1 MKVRMMTRTSVVR
14 KFKTFLLFEALVLA
28 TMLFGTAVFINAQ
41 VAFLSSFLI
50 IVASGYA
57 HKKMVEG
64 RIKNGIYADDRDPLD
79 KIDDPHGLFDE
90 EEIND
95 APPEELDLKAI
106 VKEEKK
112 KLNPFS
118 TSSLKQGLRGSFTLY
133 RIAAY
138 IFLILGFIALKNN
151 NLIDIKIYV
160 VALLPGIIAGYLV
173 LKDE

>member
-1 MKVRMMTRTSVVR
+1 MRISVVR
-14 KFKTFLLFEALVLA
+14 RFKILLGFEALVFTTL
-28 TMLFGTAVFINAQ
+28 LFGKDVFVNVQ

-50 IVASGYA
+50 VAASGYA
-57 HKKMVEG
+57 HKRMVDG

-112 KLNPFS
+112 KIKPFFAGN
-118 TSSLKQGLRGSFTLY
+118 LKQGLRGSFTFY

-138 IFLILGFIALKNN
+138 VLLIFGFIALKNN
-151 NLIDIKIYV
+151 HLLDIKLYLI
-160 VALLPGIIAGYLV
+160 ALLPGIVAGYMF
-173 LKDE
+173 LKEGE

>member
-1 MKVRMMTRTSVVR
+1 MRMMTRTSVVR
-14 KFKTFLLFEALVLA
+14 RFKTFLLFEALVFA
-28 TMLFGTAVFINAQ
+28 TLLFGTAVFANVQ

-57 HKKMVEG
+57 HKKMVNG

-95 APPEELDLKAI
+95 APAKELDLKAI

-112 KLNPFS
+112 KIKPFS
-118 TSSLKQGLRGSFTLY
+118 AGNLKQGLKGSFTLY

-138 IFLILGFIALKNN
+138 LFLVFGFIALKNN
-151 NLIDIKIYV
+151 HILDVKIYLA
-160 VALLPGIIAGYLV
+160 ALLPGIVAGYLV
-173 LKDE
+173 LKEE

>member
-1 MKVRMMTRTSVVR
+1 MTRISVAR
-14 KFKTFLLFEALVLA
+14 RFKTLLLFEVFILITLF
-28 TMLFGTAVFINAQ
+28 FGTAVFANVQ

-57 HKKMVEG
+57 HKRMVDG
-64 RIKNGIYADDRDPLD
+64 RIKNGIYVDDRDPLD

-95 APPEELDLKAI
+95 APPEELDLKKI

-112 KLNPFS
+112 KIKPFS
-118 TSSLKQGLRGSFTLY
+118 AGNLKQGLRGSFTLY

-138 IFLILGFIALKNN
+138 LFLIFGFIALKNN
-151 NLIDIKIYV
+151 HLLDVKIYII
-160 VALLPGIIAGYLV
+160 ALLPGIIAGYFV